1 MKVAIIIERADI
13 ALGGAER
20 SVSELADAL
29 SECGLQVNI
38 LAATGQTTDKNTHI
52 LFKNSFANRT
62 CYFKFARALKKYLAE
77 NHYDIIHSVLPFDFA
92 DIYQPRGGTY
102 AESILRNIASYQN
115 KFIESYKKITAYV
128 NLRRTI
134 LLQAEKKLCLAA
146 EGPVIAAIS
155 EYVAEQFRRHYNTN
169 PNRLLVIPNGVKMP
183 ERCDTAEIGKLR
195 AQLLA
200 RLGIAEKDEPV
211 LFLFAAN
218 NFRLKGLVPLIKAM
232 HSAGA
237 NCKTNFP
244 YLVVAGRDKQD
255 KYLNL
260 ARNLNLHKRIIF
272 LGKVPH
278 IQNLLSAVD
287 VAVLPAFYDPASR
300 FTLEAIAAGKPVITT
315 KFNGAADLFTDN
327 RHGLIIDTPENIS
340 ALAEAICRFTEKNN
354 IRKAAEAIAAD
365 NLREK
370 VSIARV
376 AQQLTPVYASI
387 LEKRRQR

>member
-1 MKVAIIIERADI
+1 MKVAIITERADI

-20 SVSELADAL
+20 SVFELADAL

-52 LFKNSFANRT
+52 LFKNSSANRT
-62 CYFKFARALKKYLAE
+62 CYFKFAKALKKHLAE

-102 AESILRNIASYQN
+102 AESIIRNIASYQN

-134 LLQAEKKLCLAA
+134 LLQAEKKLCRGY

-169 PNRLLVIPNGVKMP
+169 PNRLLVIPNGVKIP

-200 RLGIAEKDEPV
+200 QLGVAEKDEPV

-218 NFRLKGLVPLIKAM
+218 NFRLKGLAPLIKAM
-232 HSAGA
+232 HLAGA

-244 YLVVAGRDKQD
+244 YLVVAGRDKPD

-287 VAVLPAFYDPASR
+287 VAALPAFYDPASR

-315 KFNGAADLFTDN
+315 KFNGATDFFVDN

-340 ALAEAICRFTEKNN
+340 ALAEAICRFTKKDN

-370 VSIARV
+370 ASITRV
-376 AQQLTPVYASI
+376 AQQLIPVYASI